1 MSKKLFLDWPFILV
15 DLLSSEVV
23 PRVLS
28 HLQTLISNNDIA
40 TEELLDSNSDC
51 VFWLRMMEAIRDP
64 YTLERM
70 SEQILHQLA
79 TLHPNDIQAYWVLW
93 LLFHRNF
100 KLHTSIRLVDV
111 FVTLLPFIML
121 GSVGWLC

>member
-1 MSKKLFLDWPFILV
+1 
-15 DLLSSEVV
+15 
-23 PRVLS
+23 
-28 HLQTLISNNDIA
+28 
-40 TEELLDSNSDC
+40 
-51 VFWLRMMEAIRDP
+51 MEAIRDP

-121 GSVGWLC
+121 GSVG